1 MRVDKRLLDSAK
13 QLNKYNLTMKQI
25 KNLKIGNRELI
36 KEPLFWRNNAIS
48 AWCICASVG
57 NADFCDETS
66 YWIGIY
72 DEDAKAYKGK
82 VRFNFSTYGGMCGYE
97 FNTFFNPRTIE
108 TTDDLRI
115 QKLFLEKINQLIDL
129 GVLVRLCSE

>member
-36 KEPLFWRNNAIS
+36 KEPLFWRNNVIS

-108 TTDDLRI
+108 NIDDFDI
-115 QKLFLEKINQLIDL
+115 QKLFLEKINTLIDKGIL
-129 GVLVRLCSE
+129 VGV